1 MFDIGF
7 TEIVLVA
14 VVALIVIGPER
25 LPAVARTLGF
35 WVGKVRRFVTSVQAD
50 FQREVV
56 KSEELKQLLEQQSKI
71 KDVHEIIEQTVDDTR
86 KTIPVGAKLA
96 PDQQSASEQDTPSK
110 QNSIQPPSESAGGP
124 ESSGTDSNSKSDQQ
138 QS

>member
-7 TEIVLVA
+7 TELVLVA

-56 KSEELKQLLEQQSKI
+56 KSEELKKLLEEQSKI

-96 PDQQSASEQDTPSK
+96 SEQENSPEQSTPTK
-110 QNSIQPPSESAGGP
+110 QNSIQPPSVSDDGP
-124 ESSGTDSNSKSDQQ
+124 ESGTDSNSKSDRH